1 MTTTSDPL
9 NRDTS
14 TPPSAASVAAKVRKL
29 LAKAQRTSNAEE
41 ADAFSRKAAQLMAA
55 HRLDPQRLAQHR
67 DDDLDTT
74 EIGLGRGPYVR
85 ARLALLTAI
94 ATSSGCA
101 VVYRSDETE
110 TIAMVA
116 GYRSDLDVVVAM
128 YTSLH
133 AQAAAQM
140 SQQRSFDAAATR
152 SWRRSFLFGYANQ
165 IRSMLD
171 ESMNTERQHRDVID
185 DAALVPAMIDRDRRV
200 QQFAESA
207 WGPTRRARQPAR
219 PNMAG
224 YFAGQEQAE
233 SADLGRRRVAQRGA
247 LRAGS

>member
-9 NRDTS
+9 NHHAPA
-14 TPPSAASVAAKVRKL
+14 PPTAASVAAKVRKL

-55 HRLDPQRLAQHR
+55 HRLDPDRIAQHR
-67 DDDLDTT
+67 DDQLDTT
-74 EIGLGRGPYVR
+74 EIGLGRGPYMR

-101 VVYRSDETE
+101 VVYRSDTTE

-116 GYRSDLDVVVAM
+116 GYRSDLDVVTAM

-165 IRSMLD
+165 IRSMLE
-171 ESMNTERQHRDVID
+171 ESMSSQRQQRDGVV
-185 DAALVPAMIDRDRRV
+185 DAAMVPAIIDRDRRV
-200 QQFAESA
+200 KQFAESA
-207 WGPTRRARQPAR
+207 WGPTRRARQPTR

-224 YFAGQEQAE
+224 YFAGQEQAT
-233 SADLGRRRVAQRGA
+233 SADLGRRRVSQRGA